1 LSTGDKLTHSSSSF
15 EEEEG
20 REEGEG
26 GMGRGASVASIAS
39 RAASAAALAAS
50 RDFLGLAK
58 RRGRECVLLFWVL
71 LVVMDVEGEGWRKEE
86 EEEEEKEEGGRE
98 EGRWKDC
105 ERRGRERAVMAA
117 VARRTRKE
125 EDEDE
130 DEEGREETGRGL
142 LLLLVMCAD
151 GAVGICVCRR
161 EGA

>member
-1 LSTGDKLTHSSSSF
+1 
-15 EEEEG
+15 
-20 REEGEG
+20 
-26 GMGRGASVASIAS
+26 MGRGASVASIAS

-71 LVVMDVEGEGWRKEE
+71 LVVMDVEGEGWRKEEE